1 MPTSEDLAKWGAYEL
16 SFEELLEVNGGKR
29 DRSGGSSGGGRSSG
43 SGGSSSKGS
52 SGRGSNKSSGG
63 GTKSKETN
71 KEKSK
76 GSKTHTGSTGR
87 EGKKNGV
94 GGTTGNGLK
103 GGEPKSKEEKKSG
116 STDYTVREG
125 DTLSGIVRE
134 RYPGASKEEIAE
146 KVREVAKNS
155 GIKDI
160 NVIHPGDKIVFE
172 KPTETSSGEGKASA
186 GGTSREGRVSTGSGF
201 LRGGGYQ
208 QGAGKSTIGE
218 QGQGNGLPQKP
229 NPAVPALSEE
239 KKGLREKISGWFN
252 GRKEDVVG
260 MWDWGKRKLDS
271 IGQGI
276 VAGMNSQLRMFS
288 ELTGIRMVQNGKK
301 DGAGEWRNGL
311 AGQENIKSVSSDG
324 TWGNNGDATFT
335 ARKGATLSGLQ
346 RLTGKDWRESNWDK
360 TRDPRTLQVGETV
373 DMGKRTVKPEDAI
386 TVSNTVEARKLYFGG
401 NKSPVW
407 LSDEIFRA
415 VQSGTVTTY
424 KINERI
430 KTGATE
436 LAKGD
441 WGEDL
446 TDIENMWFVG
456 KTNID
461 YKIYTGTDITIVDM
475 SAFVRDGCWD
485 IFGEEGDATGPKKEF
500 PFGSPYPFIE
510 RSWSISFPNPE
521 KINWR

>member
-1 MPTSEDLAKWGAYEL
+1 MFKRKAGIGAQSMPTSEDLAKWGAYEL

-186 GGTSREGRVSTGSGF
+186 GGTSREGRVSSGSGSV
-201 LRGGGYQ
+201 LGNSEAARQRGIGRNGAFSVGAKSGGISRLKEFWNERKHVVS
-208 QGAGKSTIGE
+208 GAVERIRNTFGKVNKANAERYLGKSSSLGRRKETLEAQIQNVPKLSNEIIKKGTLFSNTMIKQKELE
-218 QGQGNGLPQKP
+218 QRYNYP
-229 NPAVPALSEE
+229 NTLCYATDIINVYRE
-239 KKGLREKISGWFN
+239 KKGLSDEGVDNFMKGAKDVYIKSNGEVPDFPKMSKAIAKEAKTDMYYDYVYSKENDWQLVKMDEEGFKSSNYEFGMGEYYKTGDPNKDISHF
-252 GRKEDVVG
+252 
-260 MWDWGKRKLDS
+260 KL
-271 IGQGI
+271 
-276 VAGMNSQLRMFS
+276 
-288 ELTGIRMVQNGKK
+288 VQNEPWQEH
-301 DGAGEWRNGL
+301 DPGAGI
-311 AGQENIKSVSSDG
+311 QEY
-324 TWGNNGDATFT
+324 
-335 ARKGATLSGLQ
+335 TLSVIRPLQ
-346 RLTGKDWRESNWDK
+346 QL
-360 TRDPRTLQVGETV
+360 
-373 DMGKRTVKPEDAI
+373 
-386 TVSNTVEARKLYFGG
+386 KLG
-401 NKSPVW
+401 N
-407 LSDEIFRA
+407 
-415 VQSGTVTTY
+415 
-424 KINERI
+424 
-430 KTGATE
+430 
-436 LAKGD
+436 
-441 WGEDL
+441 
-446 TDIENMWFVG
+446 
-456 KTNID
+456 
-461 YKIYTGTDITIVDM
+461 
-475 SAFVRDGCWD
+475 
-485 IFGEEGDATGPKKEF
+485 
-500 PFGSPYPFIE
+500 
-510 RSWSISFPNPE
+510 
-521 KINWR
+521 